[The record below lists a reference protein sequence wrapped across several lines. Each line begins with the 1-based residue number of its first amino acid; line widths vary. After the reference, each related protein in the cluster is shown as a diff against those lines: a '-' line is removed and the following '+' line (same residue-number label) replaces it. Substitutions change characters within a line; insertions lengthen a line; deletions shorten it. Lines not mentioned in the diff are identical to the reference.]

1 MALGLFPLRQRRLI
15 RGRLIASLGFPLRGE
30 TLVKAGSERSWRD
43 VAVAILAASAAAYSQ
58 CGNSNDEN
66 LHSSMHHLC
75 CAFICTNPQINCN
88 WSKLG
93 TDMRLHCTCPL
104 ECGVR
109 SSSRKRD

>member
-30 TLVKAGSERSWRD
+30 TLVKAGSERGWRD

-75 CAFICTNPQINCN
+75 CAFICTNSQINCN
-88 WSKLG
+88 LG
-93 TDMRLHCTCPL
+93 TDMRLHFFRFAVPCTFTGAL
-104 ECGVR
+104 
-109 SSSRKRD
+109 K